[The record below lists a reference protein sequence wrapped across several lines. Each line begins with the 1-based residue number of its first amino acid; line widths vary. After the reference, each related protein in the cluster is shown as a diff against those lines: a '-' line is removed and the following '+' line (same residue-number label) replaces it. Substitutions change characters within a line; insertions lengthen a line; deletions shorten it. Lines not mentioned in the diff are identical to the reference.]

1 MDENSKEYQL
11 FEKAPVLI
19 SISRLALPTVAGQII
34 LVLYNMADTFF
45 IGMTGSDAK
54 LTAVTVCMPAFMF
67 LSAVSNL
74 FGVGGSSEISR
85 ALGRKRLKHAAATS
99 SFSFWGCV
107 CVTLLYSLS
116 VSIFMDHYV
125 DLLGGGAQDVHL
137 YAKDYLL
144 PTVVWGGLG
153 TSMNA
158 LLAHLL
164 RSEGRSVQASVGI
177 IAGGI
182 MNIVLDPL
190 FMFYLLPAG
199 LEVAGAAYATALSN
213 LMATLYFLGVIWRR
227 GRHTVINFAPRPSN
241 WDAQLV
247 KNVLSTGLPACVMT
261 LFENI
266 SFAVLDKLLMAHGT
280 MVQAGIGVAKKVNM
294 LAHCIVRGMT
304 QGVLPLIAYNYAS
317 QNYRRM
323 NEVVRAS
330 MLISIALASFCMG
343 VCLFWSDAL
352 IGMFISGETDS
363 LRYGATFLRILCLGG
378 PVSACAY
385 SIISFFQAVNRGR
398 KSFIL
403 AILRKGVLDI
413 PLMFVLGTCFPVYG
427 VVWATPAADCVCCI
441 VALALYCQFCEHRR
455 QEMAM
460 KFTGSLPSDRNTGMQ
475 RKESQT

>member
-190 FMFYLLPAG
+190 FMFNLLPAG
-199 LEVAGAAYATALSN
+199 MEVAGAAYATALSN

-266 SFAVLDKLLMAHGT
+266 SFAVLDKLLMTHGT

-294 LAHCIVRGMT
+294 LAHCIVRGM
-304 QGVLPLIAYNYAS
+304 
-317 QNYRRM
+317 
-323 NEVVRAS
+323 
-330 MLISIALASFCMG
+330 G

-352 IGMFISGETDS
+352 IGMFISGETES

-455 QEMAM
+455 LEMEM
-460 KFTGSLPSDRNTGMQ
+460 KFTGSLPLDRNTGMQ
-475 RKESQT
+475 RKEGQS